1 MIITINGIATE
12 VLIGKILLGLQEVP
26 AIIYPAYYIGTTK
39 IGKYNDGYEIE
50 ILYDF
55 IKDKDNELSKTDI
68 DMLSK
73 YLRTY

>member
-1 MIITINGIATE
+1 MIITINGISTE
-12 VLIGKILLGLQEVP
+12 VLIGKILLGTQEVP

-39 IGKYNDGYEIE
+39 IGKYNDGYSIE

-55 IKDKDNELSKTDI
+55 LRDKDNELETEDI
-68 DMLSK
+68 NMLSK